1 MRNKLRRFIS
11 ALTAI
16 VMLLS
21 MVPNVFGSAAEQF
34 TDFPTGWSKPAMEAA
49 VANGLLT
56 GYDSN
61 EIRPTANL
69 TRAEFAAIIARA
81 FGAKTVADIS
91 QYSDVSK
98 DDWYYDY
105 IAKVVK
111 MGAMNG
117 VSNTAMNPD
126 ANITR
131 EEVFTAVARVLVLSD
146 SDISGLSKFK
156 DSAKVSSWAANS
168 MSALA
173 KRGYVNGDDL
183 GNANPGANITREEF
197 AQFMYNAIR
206 TYITKN
212 GTYDKDMEGIVVL
225 RAGDVELKNLSITS
239 DLVIGDGVLEDSV
252 KITNVKVEK
261 RLLTRG
267 GTITLKNTTL
277 GENVVVNNVN
287 GITSFKNYRDEKVF
301 NGIVENTEAKFLT
314 RRASSGGSGPSDPT
328 KITVTIDGREKTLD
342 AGTTIDS
349 LTPPAELGYKFDYWF
364 YDSLGTQSIPSGTV
378 LTDGMAVYSKKTPK
392 EYPLSYFDEDGTTPI
407 TFETGYS
414 AAPSFNIENKDTTVL
429 PASTNI
435 NKPGWKLVKWVNMST
450 GADVPPLTVTA
461 DMTETDGV
469 KLKAVFELIDFDI
482 AFADWKVEGETST
495 ETFNADTMFT
505 DAYKLSKAEKFNIS
519 VGIKD
524 GKLLPTN
531 SDIKHP
537 GYKFLKWV
545 DKNGDEVTN
554 ANIKDRITAGVVS
567 ASTTTLNLTAVF
579 EVIDFNI
586 AFTKWKVDGETD
598 LKTFNDSMFASGYQ
612 KAEKFNVVSGIK
624 DSRALPTDNDIEN
637 TGYELVK
644 LVDESGAEVTDANI
658 KDFIQDL
665 VEGSKTTLNI
675 VAVFKIKPYEIVF
688 KHKSYEKKE
697 DLSYDLIGEG
707 DFSTTDWFTTD
718 VETDFDIENPYTL
731 PLQSKVSRLGYK
743 FLGWYDENDIKL
755 TTPISVDE
763 NTPDEKVVY
772 AKFELIKYQ
781 LNFQSVIENAD
792 GTLESAEKF
801 KKDWFITI
809 PQSVFDVRAPYELP
823 LDGNIYRPGYTFLG
837 WYDANNNIVTEL
849 TVNENTNQFGEKV
862 YARFKMNN
870 YTVKFYTGGVGSQPH
885 KSYTY
890 NILNYNGELEPGVTF
905 ADVHKSLVLDSN
917 KVFVNW
923 YELVDD
929 GQGGLKQQLISGLT
943 EEHLYKVD
951 GTILDVYANTNDY
964 APLKIQFFKG
974 YKQPTSIANEL
985 VLLEEE
991 QGGWYYNYHKTKFD
1005 ADINTEALKGSSAG
1019 LYDKSKYVDI
1029 YPSGSEY
1036 TVTPDFWYL
1045 KNGQFKPFEELF
1057 TDPDTTDDVDE
1068 YTIRVQGDPSATEE
1082 QVYENDGYLL
1092 YKNFRVM
1099 VNFGNLSYGPI
1110 EAIDIDTKYST
1121 TSRVADS
1128 VKVLGDQIG
1137 QWIERLEN
1145 WSPELYNKLTGE
1157 VYEKLE
1163 EKDLI
1168 DEDQN
1173 IKITKIPMHIK
1184 NLVSLFTDKYDSLLD
1199 GDSFEIKKAYI
1210 PYILELEE
1218 DIEGMT
1224 FDDVIE
1230 KSNNAAIERLVNFIG
1245 KDTLSDAFDRAN
1257 DNYIAGLNEKI
1268 AIVEASSDPDAK
1280 ETYTAYETFEI
1291 DVIDEILRPVYGKA
1305 QPKAVE
1311 KLESID
1317 RLKYNEN
1324 DKLQYLVEHDVFEKL
1339 LTEINTTDP
1348 ELTGYQIKDVIDY
1361 YNYVLGLFIV
1371 ADDAICYYGD
1381 ELTEEEFEAI
1391 KDAAFEKFYIVKDKV
1406 DEILAD
1412 YAGTGELPEQVE
1424 NLLEK
1429 VQRINDLFLQMEGRL
1444 KSLIDKYLNTNLD
1457 NLDENQKAQYV
1468 IDVFF
1473 GEEEPTFTID
1483 TLYAIFYAY
1492 DDAVQAKMQDA
1503 LNSGKLQT
1511 AIAKFEASP
1520 FGKLFTSTNADES
1533 LLALLTNI
1541 ANNGVDQ
1548 YKVANDDVTIQDVYK
1563 FVVAGN
1569 EFTLRRTY
1577 MKD

>member
-1 MRNKLRRFIS
+1 MRNKLKRFIS
-11 ALTAI
+11 ALTAA
-16 VMLLS
+16 VMLLC
-21 MVPNVFGSAAEQF
+21 MFPNVFGSAAEQF
-34 TDFPTGWSKPAMEAA
+34 TDFPIGWSKTAMEAA

-56 GYDSN
+56 GYDNN

-117 VSNTAMNPD
+117 ISSTAMNPD

-206 TYITKN
+206 TYITKS

-225 RAGDVELKNLSITS
+225 RTGDVELKNLSITS

-261 RLLTRG
+261 RLLARG
-267 GTITLKNTTL
+267 GTVTLKNTTL

-287 GITSFKNYRDEKVF
+287 GITFFKNYRDEKVF
-301 NGIVENTEAKFLT
+301 TGLVENTEAKFLT
-314 RRASSGGSGPSDPT
+314 RSTGGGGGGGGGQRY
-328 KITVTIDGREKTLD
+328 ITVTVDGESESYPS
-342 AGTTIDS
+342 GSTIDTVKS
-349 LTPPAELGYKFDYWF
+349 DKERLGYK
-364 YDSLGTQSIPSGTV
+364 YDWEAGQGNDIANGTV
-378 LTDGMAVYSKKTPK
+378 LTNGMVIVSNEALMQ
-392 EYPLSYFDEDGTTPI
+392 YPLSYFDEDGTTPI
-407 TFETGYS
+407 TFEAGYS

-429 PASTNI
+429 PASANI

-482 AFADWKVEGETST
+482 AFADWKIEGETST
-495 ETFNADTMFT
+495 EVFNAETMFT
-505 DAYKLSKAEKFNIS
+505 DAYKLNKAEEFNIS

-545 DKNGDEVTN
+545 DKNADEVTN
-554 ANIKDRITAGVVS
+554 ANIKDRITAGVVTE
-567 ASTTTLNLTAVF
+567 STTTLNLTAVF

-586 AFTKWKVDGETD
+586 AFTKWKVDGETT
-598 LKTFNDSMFASGYQ
+598 LQEFNTSMFASGYQ
-612 KAEKFNVVSGIK
+612 IAEKFNIVSGIK
-624 DSRALPTDNDIEN
+624 GGKALPADSDIKN

-644 LVDESGAEVTDANI
+644 LIDESGAEVTDANI
-658 KDFIQDL
+658 KDFIQGL
-665 VEGSKTTLNI
+665 VEGDKTTLNI
-675 VAVFKIKPYEIVF
+675 VAVFKIKQHKVVYKYKAYDPEGNEI
-688 KHKSYEKKE
+688 S
-697 DLSYDLIGEG
+697 IG
-707 DFSTTDWFTTD
+707 DFDDSWFK
-718 VETDFDIENPYTL
+718 ETVGKDFDINNPYNL
-731 PLQSKVSRLGYK
+731 PLITKVFRLGYK
-743 FLGWYDENDIKL
+743 FDGKWYDENDNKL
-755 TTPISVDE
+755 TSPISVDK
-763 NTPDEKVVY
+763 NTPDEKEVY
-772 AKFELIKYQ
+772 AKFELIKYP
-781 LNFQSVIENAD
+781 LRFRSVIENAD
-792 GTLESAEKF
+792 GTLENDVKF
-801 KKDWFITI
+801 NEDWFIAS
-809 PQSVFDVRAPYELP
+809 PQSEFDVRAPYVLP
-823 LDGNIYRPGYTFLG
+823 LDSNIYRPGYTFLG

-870 YTVKFYTGGVGSQPH
+870 YTVNFYNGVQLH

-929 GQGGLKQQLISGLT
+929 GQGGLKQQMISGLT
-943 EEHLYKVD
+943 EEHLYKTD
-951 GTILDVYANTNDY
+951 GTILNVYANTNDY

-974 YKQPTSIANEL
+974 YKQPTSLANEL

-991 QGGWYYNYHKTKFD
+991 QGGWYYNYQKTKFD
-1005 ADINTEALKGSSAG
+1005 ADINTEALKGFSAG

-1029 YPSGSEY
+1029 YPSGSIY

-1045 KNGQFKPFEELF
+1045 KDGQFNPFEELF

-1068 YTIRVQGDPSATEE
+1068 YTIRVEGDPSATEE

-1092 YKNFRVM
+1092 YKNFGVT

-1110 EAIDIDTKYST
+1110 EAIDISTKYSR

-1137 QWIERLEN
+1137 LWIERLKN
-1145 WSPELYNKLTGE
+1145 YNPTLYNKLTGE

-1173 IKITKIPMHIK
+1173 IKITKIPIHIK
-1184 NLVSLFTDKYDSLLD
+1184 NLVSLFTDKYDELLNT
-1199 GDSFEIKKAYI
+1199 DSFEITKVAI
-1210 PYILELEE
+1210 PYILDLEE
-1218 DIEGMT
+1218 DIKGMT

-1245 KDTLSDAFDRAN
+1245 KDTLSDAFERAN

-1291 DVIDEILRPVYGKA
+1291 DVIDEILRPVYDKA
-1305 QPKAVE
+1305 LPKAVE

-1324 DKLQYLVEHDVFEKL
+1324 DKLQYLVEHDVFEEL
-1339 LTEINTTDP
+1339 LTYTGTTDA

-1371 ADDAICYYGD
+1371 ADDAICWYGD
-1381 ELTEEEFEAI
+1381 DLTEEEFDAI

-1412 YAGTGELPEQVE
+1412 YTATGELPEQVE

-1429 VQRINDLFLQMEGRL
+1429 VQRVNNLFLQMEGRL
-1444 KSLIDKYLNTNLD
+1444 KSLINKYLSTNLD
-1457 NLDENQKAQYV
+1457 NLDEKQKVQYV
-1468 IDVFF
+1468 IDAFF

-1492 DDAVQAKMQDA
+1492 DDKVQEKMQEA

-1511 AIAKFEASP
+1511 AIAKFEASR

-1533 LLALLTNI
+1533 ILALLTNI
-1541 ANNGVDQ
+1541 ANNGVEQ
-1548 YKVANDDVTIQDVYK
+1548 YKVANTDVTIQDVYK
-1563 FVVAGN
+1563 FTIAGN